1 MMVVIHHSSVEFRP
15 KQFIQVNTYPT
26 ILTLKL
32 RWMIIGVNVHDH
44 GHQTATIEV
53 DGIVR
58 QVSNESMVP
67 TIMLLG
73 RYRTMPGS

>member
-1 MMVVIHHSSVEFRP
+1 
-15 KQFIQVNTYPT
+15 
-26 ILTLKL
+26 
-32 RWMIIGVNVHDH
+32 MIIGVNVHDH